1 MFTLTF
7 SNGSAITFNT
17 DLLSNIYWKPNAVRI
32 KLTDGEVFQF
42 AHRPEFDPKGDSTC
56 TNYSDFLKFIC
67 SVIDIPVTH
76 QV

>member
-17 DLLSNIYWKPNAVRI
+17 NLLSNIYWKTTSVRI

-42 AHRPEFDPKGDSTC
+42 AHKAEFDSKGGSTC
-56 TNYSDFLKFIC
+56 TNYSDFLKFIG

-76 QV
+76 RV